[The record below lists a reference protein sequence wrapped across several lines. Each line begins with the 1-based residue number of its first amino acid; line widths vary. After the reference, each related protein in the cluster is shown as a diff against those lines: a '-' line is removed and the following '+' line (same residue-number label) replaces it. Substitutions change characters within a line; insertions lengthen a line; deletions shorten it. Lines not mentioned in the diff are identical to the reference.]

1 MDKDLIDS
9 KDASTDVQISSA
21 TLPCDTDKYREHLEE
36 YELSKQEED
45 ELLKVI
51 WSIMAGFVEMGFG
64 VDSIQFLPQ
73 DAKEPTLIRVGKDIA
88 VVKESKY
95 DE

>member
-1 MDKDLIDS
+1 MDKDLIDL
-9 KDASTDVQISSA
+9 KDAWSDAQSSSA
-21 TLPCDTDKYREHLEE
+21 TPPCDTDKYREHLEE
-36 YELSKQEED
+36 YELSKEEED

-51 WSIMAGFVEMGFG
+51 WSIMAGFVEIGFG

-73 DAKEPTLIRVGKDIA
+73 DAKEPTLIRVGKELA
-88 VVKESKY
+88 VVKEIEY

>member
-1 MDKDLIDS
+1 
-9 KDASTDVQISSA
+9 
-21 TLPCDTDKYREHLEE
+21 LEE
-36 YELSKQEED
+36 YELSKEEED

-73 DAKEPTLIRVGKDIA
+73 DVKEPTLIRGGKKSVI
-88 VVKESKY
+88 KETED